1 MHYKMDNQV
10 ETLNFGQN
18 ILKFK
23 VPKNILLKI
32 NHIYETKFEQLTA
45 WNKYLAGKV
54 KKEHSIFQ
62 NTVKNEGK
70 DNHNFLND
78 EILKF
83 FADCT
88 NLYLSK
94 NKVHVNKLKLT
105 TVWINEMVEH
115 EYNPIHVHSGDLPTG
130 LSSVMFLKLPESY
143 GKEVTR
149 EDEPS
154 NGRLQFLG
162 NGIGQFANVN
172 VKPIA
177 VEGDFY
183 MFPYD
188 IRHCVYPFTGK
199 GIRRTLSANIDI
211 DYNPVKKLK
220 SE

>member
-1 MHYKMDNQV
+1 MDSPVQS
-10 ETLNFGQN
+10 LNFGQN

-23 VPKNILLKI
+23 VPKNVLLKF
-32 NHIYETKFEQLTA
+32 NHIYKTKFEKLEA
-45 WNKYLAGKV
+45 WNKNLAGKI
-54 KKEHSIFQ
+54 KKEHSLFH
-62 NTVKNEGK
+62 NTGKNEGK
-70 DNHNFLND
+70 DNHNYLNE

-83 FADCT
+83 FSDCT
-88 NLYLSK
+88 SRYLTH
-94 NKVHVNKLKLT
+94 NKIDVNKLKLT
-105 TVWINEMVEH
+105 TVWVNEMVEH
-115 EYNPIHVHSGDLPTG
+115 EYNPIHIHSGDLLTG

-143 GKEVTR
+143 GKEITR
-149 EDEPS
+149 EDDPS

-172 VKPIA
+172 VRVEA